1 MMSFAA
7 LCRKYL
13 SGTGL
18 ALCFG
23 CMNAFGADPAPTVAE
38 AHDFLTGMFQ
48 RYAVKYV
55 VWYGNAYDDNYG
67 GRVASYSGNECR
79 SELRFGED
87 SARAY
92 AIDWSVISTIA
103 NAGPREIYFTGQIV
117 RTPHKDGDRYFGGF
131 QLDYPDTTL
140 PKSAFNAFELL
151 RRSCKKT
158 SKFD

>member
-1 MMSFAA
+1 MISFTAA
-7 LCRKYL
+7 CRMHL
-13 SGTGL
+13 FSAGL
-18 ALCFG
+18 ALFLC

-48 RYAVKYV
+48 RYAVRYV

-79 SELRFGED
+79 SELRFGQD
-87 SARAY
+87 PALAY

-103 NAGPREIYFTGQIV
+103 NSGPGEIYFTGQIV
-117 RTPHKDGDRYFGGF
+117 RTPQKDGDRYFGGF
-131 QLDYPDTTL
+131 QLDYPDSTL